1 MGPLEEAPRRS
12 HDLSRIIALVTWVL
26 LLTVAFGFSPPAA
39 PDTNDVIRRMLAGQ
53 LEGINVSLFALFN
66 VMGVLPMS
74 FLAVLVFDA
83 KEQRVPKW
91 PFIIAS
97 FALGAYALLPYLVLR
112 RWNLQRRPA
121 ETWWLRLASSRL
133 LGIVL
138 TALGLTLVALFVT
151 GDVNG
156 FVTLLR
162 AQQFPFAMTLDFFAC
177 CVLGAL
183 LAAEEAR
190 VRQQPL
196 LRWLGLVPVIGVPL
210 VLAVRRDSTLSPS
223 GDHL

>member
-1 MGPLEEAPRRS
+1 MEEAPRRS
-12 HDLSRIIALVTWVL
+12 CDLSRLVALITWTL
-26 LLTVAFGFSPPAA
+26 LLTFAFGFSPPAS

-74 FLAVLVFDA
+74 FLAVLAFDA

-112 RWNLQRRPA
+112 QWELPRRPA
-121 ETWWLRLASSRL
+121 ETWWLRVLGSRL
-133 LGIVL
+133 FGLVL
-138 TALGLTLVALFVT
+138 TALGLTLIALFVT

-156 FVTLLR
+156 FVTLFR
-162 AQQFPFAMTLDFFAC
+162 TQQFPFAMTLDFFAC
-177 CVLGAL
+177 WVLGAL
-183 LAAEEAR
+183 LAAEESR
-190 VRQQPL
+190 VRQQPV
-196 LRWLGLVPVIGVPL
+196 LRWVGLIPVVGVPL
-210 VLAVRRDSTLSPS
+210 VLASRSAQRAA
-223 GDHL
+223 

>member
-1 MGPLEEAPRRS
+1 VGP
-12 HDLSRIIALVTWVL
+12 HLSRERLVALVTWVL
-26 LLTVAFGFSPPAA
+26 LLTMAFVFSPPAA
-39 PDTNDVIRRMLAGQ
+39 PDTNDVIKRMLAGQ

-112 RWNLQRRPA
+112 RWDLPRRPA
-121 ETWWLRLASSRL
+121 ETWWLRLVGTRL

-138 TALGLTLVALFVT
+138 TALGLTLIALFVT

-156 FVTLLR
+156 FVTLFR
-162 AQQFPFAMTLDFFAC
+162 TQQFPFAMTLDFVAC
-177 CVLGAL
+177 WVLGAL
-183 LAAEEAR
+183 LAGEEAR
-190 VRQQPL
+190 VRQQPVL
-196 LRWLGLVPVIGVPL
+196 QWLGLVPVLGVPL
-210 VLAVRRDSTLSPS
+210 VLALRQVRRP
-223 GDHL
+223 

>member
-1 MGPLEEAPRRS
+1 MGP
-12 HDLSRIIALVTWVL
+12 HLSRERLVALVTWVL
-26 LLTVAFGFSPPAA
+26 LLTMAFVFSPPAA
-39 PDTNDVIRRMLAGQ
+39 PDTNDVIKRMLAGQ

-74 FLAVLVFDA
+74 FLAVLAFDA

-112 RWNLQRRPA
+112 RWDLPRRPA
-121 ETWWLRLASSRL
+121 ETWWLRLVGTRL

-138 TALGLTLVALFVT
+138 TALGLTLIALFVT

-156 FVTLLR
+156 FVTLFR
-162 AQQFPFAMTLDFFAC
+162 TQQFPFAMTLDFVAC
-177 CVLGAL
+177 WVLGAL
-183 LAAEEAR
+183 LAGEEAR
-190 VRQQPL
+190 VRQQPVL
-196 LRWLGLVPVIGVPL
+196 QWLGLVPVLGVPL
-210 VLAVRRDSTLSPS
+210 VLALRQVRRP
-223 GDHL
+223 

>member
-1 MGPLEEAPRRS
+1 MEEAPRRS
-12 HDLSRIIALVTWVL
+12 HDLSRLVALVTW
-26 LLTVAFGFSPPAA
+26 LTTAFVFSPPAA
-39 PDTNDVIRRMLAGQ
+39 PDTNDVIRRLLAGQ

-74 FLAVLVFDA
+74 FLAVLAFDA
-83 KEQRVPKW
+83 KAQRVPKW
-91 PFIIAS
+91 PFVIAS

-112 RWNLQRRPA
+112 QWELPRRPP
-121 ETWWLRLASSRL
+121 ETWWLRLLSSRL
-133 LGIVL
+133 LGMVL

-156 FVTLLR
+156 FVTLVR
-162 AQQFPFAMTLDFFAC
+162 TQQFSFAMTLDFAAC

-190 VRQQPL
+190 VRQQPA
-196 LRWLGLVPVIGVPL
+196 LRWVGLVPVLGVPL
-210 VLAVRRDSTLSPS
+210 VLALRSVQREAR
-223 GDHL
+223 